1 MKKFT
6 KLMLIIAGVLAS
18 VGVIC
23 MVVAFSMGLT
33 TGHFIKLI
41 QDGRF
46 SFDEGDFHIS
56 LGDDVD
62 DEKEDEKIYGD
73 AITGT
78 ETADSDMEVYMVKKP
93 CEYIDIE
100 FAAGFLEIYYDDV
113 ECIQVK
119 QKNVSKLKVV
129 MSGSTLH
136 IREEKIGV
144 HEVEDR
150 RLTIVIPTDM
160 LLKGMDLE
168 LGASQAQIKDVKA
181 DYFDIEVGAGQV
193 NVEQLAVENLYIDT
207 GVGQVNVT
215 LPGKEEEYNYKA
227 ECGVGVIE
235 IGTSTYKGAGNGAEV
250 TWQGNTKNIE
260 VECGV
265 GEVHINFME

>member
-6 KLMLIIAGVLAS
+6 KIMLIIAGVLAA

-23 MVVAFSMGLT
+23 MVLAFSMGLT
-33 TGHFIKLI
+33 TSHFIKLI

-56 LGDDVD
+56 LGDD
-62 DEKEDEKIYGD
+62 EEDEKIYGD
-73 AITGT
+73 AISGT
-78 ETADSDMEVYMVKKP
+78 EVTDLDIVLYMVEQS
-93 CEYIDIE
+93 CEYIDVK
-100 FAAGFLEIYYDDV
+100 FAAGFFEIYYDDV
-113 ECIQVK
+113 DCIQVK
-119 QKNVSKLKVV
+119 KKNAEELNVV
-129 MSGSTLH
+129 MSGSTLY
-136 IREEKIGV
+136 IREDKIGV

-150 RLTIVIPTDM
+150 RLTIVIPRDM
-160 LLKGMDLE
+160 QLKGFDLD
-168 LGASQAQIKDVKA
+168 LGASQAEIKDIKA
-181 DYFDIEVGAGQV
+181 DDFDIEVGAGQV
-193 NVEQLAVENLYIDT
+193 KLEQIAVESLSIET

-235 IGTSTYKGAGNGAEV
+235 IGTSIYKGAGNGAEV
-250 TWQGNTKNIE
+250 TRQGNTKNIE